1 MPSPSGCSD
10 RITNKR
16 QTEQGTNVEHG
27 SDNPPQRPNTSV
39 SHPQRV
45 IGKIMLFS
53 AANPGWLQIA
63 GQFIGPYLTNG
74 TTAFYQQYPSPAS
87 FPRPEVPPADPS
99 ETEDCLFLDV
109 LVPEQIFNR
118 KTGRKKA
125 PVLVWIHGGGFTGGY
140 KTQYPPTTLI
150 KQSYSGPANGVIFV
164 ALNYRL
170 GAFGWL
176 AGGGAVANAGLL
188 DQQLA
193 LKWVGDHIASFGGDP
208 KQVTVIGE
216 SAGAGSIMFHLS
228 SDSNMSKPPLFQQA
242 ILQSPFFFPDPG
254 QTRTENVAEQFFQ
267 LSGVDKLSD
276 ARAVQ
281 AETLRTANYRMVLD
295 APYGQFSF

>member
-1 MPSPSGCSD
+1 M
-10 RITNKR
+10 
-16 QTEQGTNVEHG
+16 
-27 SDNPPQRPNTSV
+27 
-39 SHPQRV
+39 
-45 IGKIMLFS
+45 
-53 AANPGWLQIA
+53 
-63 GQFIGPYLTNG
+63 
-74 TTAFYQQYPSPAS
+74 
-87 FPRPEVPPADPS
+87 PPADPS

-164 ALNYRL
+164 ALNYRVRRLRMSSNALLTTTYQL

-295 APYGQFSF
+295 APYGQFSFGASATAHSSLPHLN